1 VPASFLQFVRSTP
14 ALLTGVCF
22 VFVALGAADWVD
34 GLAWLSAAGL
44 LLMALALRRSPRP
57 LVVPPS
63 DKRVDGVA
71 FQGAPLFVGILSG
84 VVLLAKGNLLY
95 PRLPWAQSAMTSFV
109 LSALLLGIASF
120 VVPVRRAALAK
131 RLLLV
136 AIVAAMAAK
145 CMVPIASPAPH
156 VDVWTIAQEAVR
168 RLLAGRN
175 PYTEAYPDIYAG
187 AFTYVP
193 RLTYPPGY
201 VLAIVPARLVF
212 GDVRWA
218 SVLSEGVSLWL
229 VARLFGKE
237 RGLWAA
243 WVWALFPTS
252 LLMIE
257 QAWVD
262 LFLVPLQL
270 GALLT
275 LRQGQIKRAGIALGV
290 AATIKQFGLGLVFFA
305 ALWTWRRYGWR
316 AALALGASAV
326 GILAAI
332 VVPFAFWDGHGL
344 WLGVAGNIVS
354 FAPRVDAVSWSGY
367 ALRHGHLGL
376 PRGLTSVVTLVA
388 FSLGVRLTLWR
399 ESTAW
404 LVGAALF
411 FLVTFLFAK
420 QAFCNYYTW
429 VASLLFAA
437 LASDE
442 DRVLGPDEMAAV
454 GAAT

>member
-1 VPASFLQFVRSTP
+1 
-14 ALLTGVCF
+14 

-44 LLMALALRRSPRP
+44 LLIALALRSPTPRA
-57 LVVPPS
+57 VVTPS
-63 DKRVDGVA
+63 KRDWREGFTV
-71 FQGAPLFVGILSG
+71 QGALVFVGIVSG
-84 VVLLAKGNLLY
+84 VVLLTKGNLLY
-95 PRLPWAQSAMTSFV
+95 PRLLWATSAMTSLV
-109 LSALLLGIASF
+109 LCALILGVGAL
-120 VVPVRRAALAK
+120 VLPLRRASLAK

-136 AIVAAMAAK
+136 AMVAAMTAK
-145 CMVPIASPAPH
+145 CMVPIASPSPH
-156 VDVWTIAQEAVR
+156 VDVWTIAEEAVS

-187 AFTYVP
+187 AFAYEP

-201 VLAIVPARLVF
+201 VLAIVPARLIF

-229 VARLFGKE
+229 IVRFFGKE

-243 WVWALFPTS
+243 WAWALFPTS

-270 GALLT
+270 GALLM

-290 AATIKQFGLGLVFFA
+290 AATIKQFGLGLVLFA

-316 AALALGASAV
+316 AALALCVSAA
-326 GILAAI
+326 GMLSAI
-332 VVPFAFWDGHGL
+332 VLPFAFWDGHGL
-344 WLGVAGNIVS
+344 WLGVAGNILS

-367 ALRHGHLGL
+367 ALRHGLPGL
-376 PRGLTSVVTLVA
+376 PQ
-388 FSLGVRLTLWR
+388 SLAALCALGALLLGARLALRR

-404 LVGAALF
+404 LVGGALF

-429 VASLLFAA
+429 VASLLFVA
-437 LASDE
+437 LA
-442 DRVLGPDEMAAV
+442 PDDIAPDDIAPDDIAPDDSV
-454 GAAT
+454 SRAQTRRLRSPPTA